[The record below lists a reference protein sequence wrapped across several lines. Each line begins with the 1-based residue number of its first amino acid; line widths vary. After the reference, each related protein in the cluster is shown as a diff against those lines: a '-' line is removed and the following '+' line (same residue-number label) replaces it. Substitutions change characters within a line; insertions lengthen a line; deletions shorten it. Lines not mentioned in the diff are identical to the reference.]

1 MYSRPHHRNVAA
13 ILESLDGGLLAEH
26 RCYFGGGTAIV
37 LRRDE
42 YRESVDIDFLVSDTD
57 GYRRLRELLTG
68 PDGLDSIARSD
79 LDVIRDVRADQS
91 GIRTAIS
98 AGGST
103 VKFEIIHEGRISL
116 DPPASDDFVYGMYT
130 LSATDMAAS
139 KLLANA
145 DRWAD
150 SSVHY
155 RDVIDLAMLQA
166 PKDAFDA
173 AVGKAERAYGSS
185 VIGCLASVIEFLET
199 NPDKLVRAIGALKM
213 IVPYDD
219 LWPLI
224 VSLRPS

>member
-1 MYSRPHHRNVAA
+1 LYSRHHHRNVAA
-13 ILESLDGGLLAEH
+13 ILESLDGDILAEH
-26 RCYFGGGTAIV
+26 QCYFGGGTAIV
-37 LRRDE
+37 LRRGE

-57 GYRRLRELLTG
+57 GYRGLRELLTG
-68 PDGLDSIARSD
+68 PDGLNSIARSD
-79 LDVIRDVRADQS
+79 LHVVRDVRADQY

-116 DPPASDDFVYGMYT
+116 ELPAPGDFVCGVYT
-130 LSATDMAAS
+130 LSFTDMATS

-166 PKDAFDA
+166 PREMFDS

-185 VIGCLASVIEFLET
+185 VIGCLASVIEFLEA
-199 NPDKLVRAIGALKM
+199 NPDKLVRAISALKM
-213 IVPYDD
+213 SVSYDD

-224 VSLRPS
+224 VSLRPG